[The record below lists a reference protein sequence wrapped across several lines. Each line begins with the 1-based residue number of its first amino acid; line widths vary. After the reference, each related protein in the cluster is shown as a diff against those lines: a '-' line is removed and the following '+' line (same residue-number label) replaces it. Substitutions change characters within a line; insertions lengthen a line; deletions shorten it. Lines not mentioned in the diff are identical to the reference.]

1 MAKRIYRI
9 ISWTLLALT
18 VVSILLVLRK
28 PSFPTVESSPEAA
41 RSFDEKFSLLST
53 PPAGAAPREIRFT
66 EAELNSKL
74 QQSLKSPPPAGPAT
88 LKAAIVHL
96 EGDKLMGLFTVDV
109 SGLDIYLTLGGK
121 LGVNNRSLEFTPTD
135 LKMGSQPVP
144 VSILGSTL
152 RDRLNAMREQMQLP
166 DSVQDVRIE
175 NGELVVQ
182 LR

>member
-18 VVSILLVLRK
+18 LVSILLVLRK
-28 PSFPTVESSPEAA
+28 PSFPTVEGSPEAA
-41 RSFDEKFSLLST
+41 RSFDEKLTRLSN
-53 PPAGAAPREIRFT
+53 PPGGGAPREIRFT
-66 EAELNSKL
+66 AAELNSKL
-74 QQSLKSPPPAGPAT
+74 QASLPSPPTGGAAT
-88 LKAAIVHL
+88 VKAATVRM
-96 EGDKLMGLFTVDV
+96 EGAQLFGLFTVEV
-109 SGLDIYLTLGGK
+109 SGKEVYLTLGGR

-135 LKMGSQPVP
+135 MKMGSMPVP
-144 VSILGSTL
+144 VSMVGSTL

-166 DSVQDVRIE
+166 DSVQDVRVE